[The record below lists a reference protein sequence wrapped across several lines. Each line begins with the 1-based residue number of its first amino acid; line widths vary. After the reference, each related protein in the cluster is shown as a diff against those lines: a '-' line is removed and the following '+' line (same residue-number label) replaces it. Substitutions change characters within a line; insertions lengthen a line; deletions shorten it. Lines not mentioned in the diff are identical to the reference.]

1 MIRRSLLV
9 GFLVFVLQCGYASGE
24 GHRATV
30 HLNDS
35 DFHRY
40 PPRALFTSD
49 GRLAVAYRTAD
60 SKEASSTLQIA
71 IFDGRTGG
79 LLAKHSY
86 AVPMTGPI
94 AISDRL
100 AISGDGHTLYYA
112 EKNEKPFNLK
122 INSSTLDILSESSTV
137 TSIAADSMSG
147 MGGLGDDTT
156 AQLAVKIRYQNNLD
170 DVVLLPSGGWIGRT
184 NRSTEGSLQ
193 SFDKVG
199 NREKTLAGKGCGFVS
214 IQLTQ
219 DGTYG
224 ISVCERTGTTEWTFG
239 KTLERSAVVFNVQTM
254 TSLESISL
262 PKKSLQT
269 SIAKDNWHVW
279 YPQPTIWDSG
289 QVILIAVPDFAGTIS
304 IQELHP

>member
-1 MIRRSLLV
+1 
-9 GFLVFVLQCGYASGE
+9 
-24 GHRATV
+24 
-30 HLNDS
+30 
-35 DFHRY
+35 
-40 PPRALFTSD
+40 
-49 GRLAVAYRTAD
+49 
-60 SKEASSTLQIA
+60 
-71 IFDGRTGG
+71 
-79 LLAKHSY
+79 
-86 AVPMTGPI
+86 
-94 AISDRL
+94 
-100 AISGDGHTLYYA
+100 
-112 EKNEKPFNLK
+112 
-122 INSSTLDILSESSTV
+122 
-137 TSIAADSMSG
+137 
-147 MGGLGDDTT
+147 
-156 AQLAVKIRYQNNLD
+156 
-170 DVVLLPSGGWIGRT
+170 
-184 NRSTEGSLQ
+184 
-193 SFDKVG
+193 
-199 NREKTLAGKGCGFVS
+199 VS